1 MSSEDTFPD
10 RFSSI
15 NALLDTAEEDLH
27 EGNTDAALASLE
39 TAVSLLCD
47 VGSDTLSEIPQADID
62 VLDGRLAVVLRRV
75 AESAGFLPEN
85 FEPILAITG
94 IPVSLG
100 DDFAE
105 KSASSLSTEEI
116 VEILQTIYTAPDE
129 ISKDP
134 ENDISLLKTLTDV
147 LVGQKTVSEVIF
159 SEDGAYDMFA
169 SAAAPYL
176 ITGAAYLY
184 GDEGQSEEKIPEML
198 DGPIK
203 RLFRLLFSLL
213 TSAFMSALLLLLV
226 KRILAA
232 RKMRPGIVENAA
244 FAASLVSL
252 TAGNLPLLLEGLRA
266 AVHELQDLRA
276 LITTS

>member
-1 MSSEDTFPD
+1 MSSEDTFQD
-10 RFSSI
+10 RFLSI
-15 NALLDTAEEDLH
+15 NALLDTAEEYLH
-27 EGNTDAALASLE
+27 GGNTDAALASLE
-39 TAVSLLCD
+39 TAASLMCD
-47 VGSDTLSEIPQADID
+47 VGSDTLSEIPQEDID

-75 AESAGFLPEN
+75 AESVGFLPEN

-94 IPVSLG
+94 VPVSL
-100 DDFAE
+100 DEEFSE
-105 KSASSLSTEEI
+105 KSASSLSAEEI

-129 ISKDP
+129 ISEDT
-134 ENDISLLKTLTDV
+134 ENDVSLVKTLTDV

-198 DGPIK
+198 DGPVK

-213 TSAFMSALLLLLV
+213 TSAFMSALLLLLA

-232 RKMRPGIVENAA
+232 RRARRGIIDNAA
-244 FAASLVSL
+244 FAASLASL
-252 TAGNLPLLLEGLRA
+252 TAANLPLLLDGLRA

>member
-15 NALLDTAEEDLH
+15 NAILDTTEEYLH
-27 EGNTDAALASLE
+27 EGNIDDALASLE
-39 TAVSLLCD
+39 TAASLLCD
-47 VGSDTLSEIPQADID
+47 VGSDALSEIPQADID

-85 FEPILAITG
+85 FESILVLTG

-100 DDFAE
+100 GEFAE
-105 KSASSLSTEEI
+105 KSSSSLSAEEI

-129 ISKDP
+129 ISEDT
-134 ENDISLLKTLTDV
+134 ESDISLLKTLTDV

-176 ITGAAYLY
+176 ITGAAYIY
-184 GDEGQSEEKIPEML
+184 GGEGQSEEKIPEML
-198 DGPIK
+198 DGPVK

-226 KRILAA
+226 RRILAA

-252 TAGNLPLLLEGLRA
+252 TAANLPLLLDGLRA